1 MTTTCFRAAHNL
13 ALLTISCSFAALAQT
28 QYLAIDLGP
37 TSRAN
42 AISAGQQGGY
52 TCCGPSIVRHAL
64 LWSGSAGTM
73 QDLHPSSAAPGVE
86 SGINAMAPGLQA
98 GFAGSGA
105 AIWNGT
111 AGTYASVHPAGYV
124 QSTVIGMGDGQMVG
138 VGGLID
144 PAQPDSNIQH
154 ALLWNAPGAAAVVDL
169 HPGGGWRS
177 SFAYAAAGGRQV
189 GALLNSSSE
198 HAVIWSGS
206 ARTLVDLHNSKFI
219 STVAYGIYGTQQ
231 VGYGYMKTAGPHGT
245 VVFVNHGLL
254 WSGSAAS
261 MVDLHPAGFS
271 HSFVRGL
278 NANKQ
283 VGFGFIGSQ
292 YHALVWTGTAASAL
306 DLHQFVTGFPESD
319 AFAID
324 AAGNIV
330 GVAGDS
336 LTDVWH
342 AILWVPLG

>member
-1 MTTTCFRAAHNL
+1 MTFTCLRTAQYA
-13 ALLTISCSFAALAQT
+13 ALLTIASSAAALAQT

-37 TSRAN
+37 ASRAN
-42 AISAGQQGGY
+42 AIAAGQQGGY
-52 TCCGPSIVRHAL
+52 TCCGPSVVRHAL
-64 LWSGSAGTM
+64 LWNGSAGTM
-73 QDLHPSSAAPGVE
+73 QDLHPASAAPGAE
-86 SGINAMAPGLQA
+86 SGINAMAPGLQG
-98 GFAGSGA
+98 GFVGNGA
-105 AIWNGT
+105 AFWSGT
-111 AGTYASVHPAGYV
+111 AGSYTSIHPAGYV
-124 QSTVIGMGDGQMVG
+124 LSTVIGMGNGQMVG
-138 VGGLID
+138 AGNLID

-154 ALLWNAPGAAAVVDL
+154 ALLWNGLSAASVVDL

-189 GALLNSSSE
+189 GALMNSSSE

-206 ARTLVDLHNSKFI
+206 ARALVDLHSSKFM
-219 STVAYGIYGTQQ
+219 STVAYGIWGTQQ
-231 VGYGYMKTAGPHGT
+231 VGYGYMKAAGPHGT
-245 VVFVNHGLL
+245 TIFVNHGLL

-278 NANKQ
+278 NGSRQ
-283 VGFGFIGSQ
+283 VGFGYIGTT
-292 YHALVWTGTAASAL
+292 YHALVWSGTAASAI

-336 LTDVWH
+336 LTDIWH